1 MTTSTSTS
9 TFASTSATSQVSASG
24 PAVGAG
30 RGRRRRGGRVAAY
43 VSAAA
48 VCAAAVLAAAGPA
61 SASQFFGGTLH
72 PGEQRC
78 VQQYAGYQVRADG
91 KATGQGAKFKLQY
104 NGVTVPGTGSPGLV
118 TNWAADLRSSW
129 GNFPGA
135 GYYTACVTNNGTA
148 DTNVRLELKTD
159 GEVF

>member
-1 MTTSTSTS
+1 MNTT
-9 TFASTSATSQVSASG
+9 ATKRSVLG
-24 PAVGAG
+24 
-30 RGRRRRGGRVAAY
+30 
-43 VSAAA
+43 SAALKRSA
-48 VCAAAVLAAAGPA
+48 FATGFAAACAAVLLSTAGPA
-61 SASQFFGGTLH
+61 AASQFYGGTLH

-91 KATGQGAKFKLQY
+91 RATGQGAKFKLQY
-104 NGVTVPGTGSPGLV
+104 NGVTVAGSPGLV
-118 TNWAADLRSSW
+118 TAWAAELRSSW

-159 GEVF
+159 GEI

>member
-1 MTTSTSTS
+1 MSGITMTT
-9 TFASTSATSQVSASG
+9 VESG
-24 PAVGAG
+24 ARPEVGRTAARG
-30 RGRRRRGGRVAAY
+30 GRRRGLRF
-43 VSAAA
+43 SAAA
-48 VCAAAVLAAAGPA
+48 AVAAVGAAAVLTAAGPA

-91 KATGQGAKFKLQY
+91 RATGQGAKFKLQY
-104 NGVTVPGTGSPGLV
+104 QGVTVPGTGSPGLV
-118 TNWAADLRSSW
+118 AAWAADLRTVW
-129 GNFPGA
+129 GTFPGA

-159 GEVF
+159 GEV

>member
-1 MTTSTSTS
+1 MSTPATTTS
-9 TFASTSATSQVSASG
+9 
-24 PAVGAG
+24 
-30 RGRRRRGGRVAAY
+30 RRRIGVRLT
-43 VSAAA
+43 AAA
-48 VCAAAVLAAAGPA
+48 SVATACAAALLSAAGPA

-78 VQQYAGYQVRADG
+78 VQQYASYQVRADG
-91 KATGQGAKFKLQY
+91 RATGQGAKFKLQY

-118 TNWAADLRSSW
+118 TNWAADLRTVW
-129 GNFPGA
+129 GTFPGA

>member
-1 MTTSTSTS
+1 MSTSNS
-9 TFASTSATSQVSASG
+9 ANVMKRIGIAAGLAGASV
-24 PAVGAG
+24 
-30 RGRRRRGGRVAAY
+30 
-43 VSAAA
+43 
-48 VCAAAVLAAAGPA
+48 AAVLSTAGSA

-91 KATGQGAKFKLQY
+91 RATGQGAKFKLQF

-118 TNWAADLRSSW
+118 TNWAADLRTAW
-129 GNFPGA
+129 GTFPGA
-135 GYYTACVTNNGTA
+135 GSYTACVTNNGTA

-159 GEVF
+159 GEY

>member
-1 MTTSTSTS
+1 MSTNTP
-9 TFASTSATSQVSASG
+9 AAASATSAASASTA
-24 PAVGAG
+24 PA
-30 RGRRRRGGRVAAY
+30 RTLRRLTGLRLTAAASVAA
-43 VSAAA
+43 A
-48 VCAAAVLAAAGPA
+48 CAAALLATAGPA

-78 VQQYAGYQVRADG
+78 VQQYASYQVRADG

-118 TNWAADLRSSW
+118 TSWAADLRTAW
-129 GNFPGA
+129 GTFPGA
-135 GYYTACVTNNGTA
+135 GYYTACATNNGTA

>member
-1 MTTSTSTS
+1 MSTPATTTPAAITPAATTSRPRIRARLTAA
-9 TFASTSATSQVSASG
+9 AS
-24 PAVGAG
+24 
-30 RGRRRRGGRVAAY
+30 VAA
-43 VSAAA
+43 A
-48 VCAAAVLAAAGPA
+48 CAAVLLSAAGPA

-78 VQQYAGYQVRADG
+78 VQQYASYQVRADG
-91 KATGQGAKFKLQY
+91 RATGQGAKFKLQY

-118 TNWAADLRSSW
+118 TYWAADLRTVW
-129 GNFPGA
+129 GTFPGA

>member
-1 MTTSTSTS
+1 MSETTTTAG
-9 TFASTSATSQVSASG
+9 TPTAATT
-24 PAVGAG
+24 G
-30 RGRRRRGGRVAAY
+30 RGTTTGRRTGLRPTAAASLVAA
-43 VSAAA
+43 
-48 VCAAAVLAAAGPA
+48 CAAALFAAAGPA

-91 KATGQGAKFKLQY
+91 RATGQGAKFKLQY

-118 TNWAADLRSSW
+118 TSWAADLRSAW
-129 GNFPGA
+129 GTFPGP

-148 DTNVRLELKTD
+148 DTNVRLDLRTD
-159 GEVF
+159 GEL

>member
-1 MTTSTSTS
+1 MSEMTPALSTP
-9 TFASTSATSQVSASG
+9 SAAAGS
-24 PAVGAG
+24 PAPA
-30 RGRRRRGGRVAAY
+30 RSRRRRAGLRL
-43 VSAAA
+43 SAAA
-48 VCAAAVLAAAGPA
+48 SVAAACAAALLATAGPA

-78 VQQYAGYQVRADG
+78 IQQYASYQVRADG

-118 TNWAADLRSSW
+118 TNWAADLRTAW
-129 GNFPGA
+129 GTFPGP
-135 GYYTACVTNNGTA
+135 GYYTACATNNGTA
-148 DTNVRLELKTD
+148 DTNIRLELKTD